1 MTALV
6 IILAVLFGA
15 MAIVIAVLVSQLRK
29 SRGTVIDIV
38 AREVEK
44 TIIKSA
50 ENAKLEVM
58 DKAEHQ
64 LKVLGSDSNKELERK
79 LNE

>member
-6 IILAVLFGA
+6 VAVCVVFA
-15 MAIVIAVLVSQLRK
+15 CMAIVIAVLASQVRK
-29 SRGTVIDIV
+29 SRSVVLDAV
-38 AREVEK
+38 AREIEK

-58 DKAEHQ
+58 GKAEQ
-64 LKVLGSDSNKELERK
+64 QINVLKTDTKEELERK